1 MGSVKKTLY
10 ASTNF
15 KTYKSYDMISEC
27 QELVDALEKEEK
39 NVYLLMAALDHV
51 LELGPANVF
60 QSLHHQHIYG
70 KVLAYVQRTV
80 NSLLAAGGHI
90 TPDIVW
96 ITLDWLKLFNRLDG
110 KVLG

>member
-1 MGSVKKTLY
+1 MGSVKKTVY
-10 ASTNF
+10 ASTDF

-27 QELVDALEKEEK
+27 QELVDALEKEET
-39 NVYLLMAALDHV
+39 NVYLLMAALDYE
-51 LELGPANVF
+51 LEWGPANVF
-60 QSLHHQHIYG
+60 QSSHYQQ
-70 KVLAYVQRTV
+70 VLAYVQRTV